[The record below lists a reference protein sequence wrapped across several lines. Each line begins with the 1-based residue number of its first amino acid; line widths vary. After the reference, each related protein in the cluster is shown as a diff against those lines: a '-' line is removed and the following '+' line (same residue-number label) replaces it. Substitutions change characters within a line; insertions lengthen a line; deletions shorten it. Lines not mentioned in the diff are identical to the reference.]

1 MQNKKAKANILVV
14 SIIQNVSEFTEMKFY
29 KIKAQVIG
37 KTIIETWHFLKIYT
51 SKIIF
56 KTRQM

>member
-14 SIIQNVSEFTEMKFY
+14 SIIQNVSEFTEIKFY
-29 KIKAQVIG
+29 KINAQVIG
-37 KTIIETWHFLKIYT
+37 KNIIETWHFLKIYT
-51 SKIIF
+51 NKIIF